1 MTQSILQ
8 STKKVL
14 GIPEEM
20 TQFDVDII
28 MHINGVFSTLR
39 QLGVGPALSFTI
51 SDGGADWED
60 FLEGKPHLEF
70 VKSYMYMRVRLLFD
84 PPQTGHHMEAY
95 KTQITELE
103 WRLKEAA
110 EEYPNPVV
118 PVPGELVIDGGAP

>member
-1 MTQSILQ
+1 MSQSILQ
-8 STKKVL
+8 TTKKVL
-14 GIPEEM
+14 NIPEDLD
-20 TQFDVDII
+20 QFDIDVT
-28 MHINGVFSTLR
+28 MHINSVFSTLH
-39 QLGVGPALSFTI
+39 QLGVGPALGFTI
-51 SDGGADWED
+51 SDGDDDWDD

-70 VKSYMYMRVRLLFD
+70 VKSYMYMKVRLLFD

-95 KTQITELE
+95 KNQITELE